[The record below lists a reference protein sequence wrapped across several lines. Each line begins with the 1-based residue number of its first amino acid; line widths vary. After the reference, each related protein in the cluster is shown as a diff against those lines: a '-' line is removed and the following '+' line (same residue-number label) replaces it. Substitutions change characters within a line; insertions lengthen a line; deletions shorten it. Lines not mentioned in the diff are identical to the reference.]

1 MPYVYKMVDIP
12 NEVDG
17 KSLARG
23 AEKIIETV
31 VNNYAAKGWEFVGIE
46 QVQFSSP
53 AGCLFF
59 WRQPESV
66 FSRFIVFRALQED

>member
-31 VNNYAAKGWEFVGIE
+31 VSASSKSNSALRLAA
-46 QVQFSSP
+46 FSSGGSRSQCS
-53 AGCLFF
+53 AASLFF
-59 WRQPESV
+59 ERCRKIEV
-66 FSRFIVFRALQED
+66 FGYS